1 MNDLDRRYQSRLYV
15 LLAPLGVGAALVWV
29 GDIRFSIAVAAV
41 FDAYSLLLLALV
53 DPGRGGL
60 RIRVWAV
67 VLAAALWL
75 VGLYGVATPLIWP
88 WLALA
93 LAVLYWLA
101 GRRGTAVARA
111 AGDAWRATAL
121 RRAGLFA
128 IWCHISVWVSLV
140 NDYNTLS

>member
-1 MNDLDRRYQSRLYV
+1 MNDLDRRYQSRLYA
-15 LLAPLGVGAALVWV
+15 LLAPLGAGAMLVWV

-53 DPGRGGL
+53 DPVRGGL
-60 RIRVWAV
+60 RVRLWAIAMAV
-67 VLAAALWL
+67 VLWL
-75 VGLYGVATPLIWP
+75 VGVYGVATPLVWP
-88 WLALA
+88 WLALG

-101 GRRGTAVARA
+101 GRRGAAVARA

-140 NDYNTLS
+140 NDYNTLP